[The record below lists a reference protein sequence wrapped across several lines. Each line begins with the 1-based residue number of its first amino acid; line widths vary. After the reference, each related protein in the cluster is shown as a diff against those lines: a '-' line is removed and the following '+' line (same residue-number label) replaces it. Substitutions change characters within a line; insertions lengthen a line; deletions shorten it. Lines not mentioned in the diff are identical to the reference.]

1 MEWGC
6 SMGVSWRILSSIP
19 EYTSFCGAGPGE
31 YSRGVIAESKQFWD
45 SHSAA
50 KEQEATE
57 EQMHKLNF
65 PPAIYS
71 YLQPIY
77 SIWVRK
83 NKHPWERAL

>member
-1 MEWGC
+1 MSLGGYC
-6 SMGVSWRILSSIP
+6 PPSQNTTPPV
-19 EYTSFCGAGPGE
+19 GAGPGE
-31 YSRGVIAESKQFWD
+31 YSRGVIVESKQFWN
-45 SHSAA
+45 SHSAT

-77 SIWVRK
+77 SI
-83 NKHPWERAL
+83 